1 MIPFGRRLSMI
12 LTSLVGIAGVS
23 LTMIFNF
30 YILLVGRVLLGFAAG
45 SQGAIAIR
53 MIGEYLPKHMK
64 RYGVG
69 IFMVFS
75 NLSSL
80 IALFSGLILP
90 KNTDTEALKDNK
102 TWRIIFAVPYIFYTA
117 LLFGFLVVMRQDSP
131 KYYIS
136 KGDRQAAIK
145 AIHWVYKTDGKD
157 YLAERIISDF
167 EKDMNSGACGGNAQK
182 ATLK

>member
-12 LTSLVGIAGVS
+12 LTSLVGVVGVS

-53 MIGEYLPKHMK
+53 MIGEYLPKHMR

-75 NLSSL
+75 NFSSL

-102 TWRIIFAVPYIFYTA
+102 TWRIIFAVPYIFYVA
-117 LLFGFLVVMRQDSP
+117 LLFGFLVVMRLDSP

-136 KGDRQAAIK
+136 KGDRKLAIK
-145 AIHWVYKTDGKD
+145 SIHWVY
-157 YLAERIISDF
+157 
-167 EKDMNSGACGGNAQK
+167 
-182 ATLK
+182 